1 MIESFKKAFG
11 TVFGFCGAVVA
22 FSWLMKVVKEEAKK
36 ETTKT
41 KTEEPKEEKQETAPT
56 DDDFLE

>member
-11 TVFGFCGAVVA
+11 TVTGFVGGIVA
-22 FSWLMKVVKEEAKK
+22 INWLVKAIKEEAKTETKAEPDK
-36 ETTKT
+36 ETG
-41 KTEEPKEEKQETAPT
+41 AT